1 MLLKPTTINRIRVK
15 MINFNVM
22 YEEIVKETN
31 ILSVNINPLNQ
42 SVEVRQ
48 KKTPLENSGKGGRNK
63 SLH

>member
-1 MLLKPTTINRIRVK
+1 
-15 MINFNVM
+15 M

-48 KKTPLENSGKGGRNK
+48 KKTPLEKSGKGGRNK

>member
-48 KKTPLENSGKGGRNK
+48 KKTPLEKSGKGGRNK